1 MALKARNQ
9 LLGKFA
15 RWITVAGN
23 SQDKTVQACETLDSL
38 QIWQPDSSRVFN
50 DLIMIE
56 AFESRLDFLLFQ
68 EVVSSQLLALPLRL
82 LLMCS

>member
-1 MALKARNQ
+1 MAPKARNQ

-38 QIWQPDSSRVFN
+38 QTFKLMV
-50 DLIMIE
+50 
-56 AFESRLDFLLFQ
+56 A
-68 EVVSSQLLALPLRL
+68 LAARL
-82 LLMCS
+82 LQGLQ